1 MNCVSTRDRCTG
13 RLRIWLVGGALVA
26 TSLAPGFIQPA
37 QAQGDQSTLIAEFKG
52 ESAPQTRTP
61 SQWQSDYSKVLES
74 MLPAMSSDNLDTQRD
89 AQGNWE
95 RITLH
100 AARPGAEAE
109 RAALVAAMLAK
120 TGAATP
126 QVSRIWLLKMVE
138 WIGRADAVPALVN
151 LLSDL
156 DAEIAERARRALANN
171 PSPEAA
177 QALRTALQTATT
189 PQRKVAF
196 INALSFRRDTQSIA
210 RIGTLAKDADANVA
224 GQAIAALGNLGGA
237 EAIKVLSG
245 LKTGAAVTMRPQVV
259 DALLRVAGSMA
270 ANATTQKNGATV
282 YAALLVPSESRN
294 VRMAAL
300 RGLAMTQGAAALPRI
315 IEALNG
321 NDEIVRNAAAR
332 LTTSIA
338 GANATKVLSTAL
350 PKLRPEGQVALL
362 SAMGD
367 RGDRAALNAIAVAT
381 KSPSDEVRMAAW
393 RALGNVGDASH
404 IALLAKTGATTT
416 EGEMNVARESLAR
429 LRGADID
436 AALLRTAGDKS
447 TDAKVRAEVVR
458 ALASRR
464 STAAL
469 PVFVALANDGD
480 AGLRAEA
487 INGLGQIGGEAQA
500 PSIMAWM
507 GQTKDGGEINIGE
520 NALIEIY
527 KRATRRDDSAASL
540 LQVYSNPANNANAPL
555 RASLLRVMGLL
566 GTPASYDA
574 VKAAVNSADAPVR
587 NAALQTLTKWPDDR
601 AIPDLMEIARTST
614 DERQQILS
622 LRGVDTLLKKSGKN
636 AGEKIQIARDALQIA
651 KRGDEKQLFVGTLG
665 DIHTLASLQTVQPFL
680 EDNALRNAAAA
691 STIKIVKDLKGN
703 DLKDARPA
711 VEKVLGFTTN
721 SDIKRDA
728 QSALDRMK

>member
-1 MNCVSTRDRCTG
+1 MNCSTRRKKRDPH
-13 RLRIWLVGGALVA
+13 LAHLAYALLA
-26 TSLAPGFIQPA
+26 LAPTFVTLPA
-37 QAQGDQSTLIAEFKG
+37 AAQDQSTLIAEFKG
-52 ESAPQTRTP
+52 EAAAQTRTP
-61 SQWQSDYSKVLES
+61 SQWQSDYTKVLES

-100 AARPGAEAE
+100 AARPGAEVE

-151 LLSDL
+151 LLSDP

-171 PSPEAA
+171 PSTEAA
-177 QALRTALQTATT
+177 QALRAALKNAAAAEK
-189 PQRKVAF
+189 KVAF
-196 INALSFRRDTQSIA
+196 INALSFRRDAQSVA
-210 RIGTLAKDADANVA
+210 AIGALAGDTDGGVA
-224 GQAIAALGNLGGA
+224 SQAIAALGNVGGSDA
-237 EAIKVLSG
+237 FKVLYALRTRVSPA
-245 LKTGAAVTMRPQVV
+245 LRPQLV
-259 DALLRVAGSMA
+259 DALLRVARTAG
-270 ANATTQKNGATV
+270 NAKNFDSRTVTTFYTE
-282 YAALLVPSESRN
+282 LLTPTTNRN

-300 RGLAMTQGAAALPRI
+300 RGLALRQGESALPRI
-315 IEALNG
+315 VETLNSD
-321 NDEIVRNAAAR
+321 DEIARNAAAR

-367 RGDRAALNAIAVAT
+367 RGDRAALNAIVVAT
-381 KSPSDEVRMAAW
+381 KSPSEDVRMAAW
-393 RALGNVGDASH
+393 RALGTLGDASH
-404 IALLAKTGATTT
+404 IALLAKTGVSTTG
-416 EGEMNVARESLAR
+416 GETNVARESLAR

-436 AALLRTAGDKS
+436 AALLRTASDKS

-507 GQTKDGGEINIGE
+507 GQTKDGGEINSGE